1 MPRWLRH
8 PWTAFLDKQGLLD
21 KYSLLAN
28 SKTPKFNQPSF
39 QSSFQQFPVSNSLK
53 AIMGVFTYETET
65 TSAIPSAK
73 LFKAFVLDADN
84 LIPKVAP
91 HAIKSAEIIEGNG
104 GPGTIKKITF
114 GEGSQFKYVKHRID
128 EVDHA
133 NFTYCYSVIEGDALS
148 EVLEK
153 ISYEIKIVASP
164 DGGSILKSTSKYHT
178 KG

>member
-1 MPRWLRH
+1 
-8 PWTAFLDKQGLLD
+8 
-21 KYSLLAN
+21 
-28 SKTPKFNQPSF
+28 
-39 QSSFQQFPVSNSLK
+39 
-53 AIMGVFTYETET
+53 MGVFTYETET
-65 TSAIPSAK
+65 SSAIPPAK

-128 EVDHA
+128 GVDHA
-133 NFTYCYSVIEGDALS
+133 NFTYGYSVIEGDALS

-164 DGGSILKSTSKYHT
+164 DGGSVLKSTSKYHT
-178 KG
+178 KGEHEIKEEEVKAGKEKAAGLFKAIEAYLLAHPDAYN

>member
-1 MPRWLRH
+1 
-8 PWTAFLDKQGLLD
+8 
-21 KYSLLAN
+21 
-28 SKTPKFNQPSF
+28 
-39 QSSFQQFPVSNSLK
+39 
-53 AIMGVFTYETET
+53 MGVFTYETET
-65 TSAIPSAK
+65 TSIIAPAK
-73 LFKAFVLDADN
+73 LFKAFVLDGDN

-128 EVDHA
+128 EIDHV

-153 ISYEIKIVASP
+153 ISYEIKIVSSP

-178 KG
+178 KGEHDIKEEQVKAGKEKAAGLFKAIESYLLAHPDAYN